1 MPTIP
6 VVAKGNEL
14 SVEVAATATAKDL
27 FTIIGSKG
35 GLDPQKMV
43 LLHGAT
49 ELRLPSY
56 EEGKLAIF
64 EGDARE
70 VVEASRSVA
79 SLSIDGSKPILCGQL
94 DEEWLEEVKWG
105 AFGHSI
111 YEADYR
117 MHRELIVFN
126 GE

>member
-1 MPTIP
+1 MPSIP
-6 VVAKGNEL
+6 VVSKGNQL
-14 SVEVAATATAKDL
+14 SVDLDANAPIRDL
-27 FTIIGSKG
+27 FGAISRKG
-35 GLDPQKMV
+35 GFEPSKIV
-43 LLHGAT
+43 LLHGAV

-64 EGDARE
+64 EGETRE
-70 VVEASRSVA
+70 LVEATRSLA
-79 SLSIDGSKPILCGQL
+79 SLSIDGSKPILCGEL

-105 AFGHSI
+105 AFGHAI
-111 YEADYR
+111 YEADFK